1 MGSYLLPFVEEAMLA
16 IPYCCDFRNEGVT
29 SISCDTHK
37 YGCGPKGLSVLL
49 YRNEYLRSLQFYVSV
64 NWQGGIYLTPGMPGS
79 RSGAIIAASWA
90 VMNWMGRKGYIENCR
105 NIVGTCQELTK
116 RLRKEFN
123 KEVELLGYTGMLC
136 IVAFKCKIAS
146 NFGVQQEM
154 GKRGWH
160 LGLTQH
166 PVALQFC
173 ITGLNWKTTRAHFI
187 EDLRQSIA
195 NAPRDVENT
204 TKAVYGLMTQ
214 IPDSQSVKE
223 ILGEL
228 MGELFKLPSA

>member
-79 RSGAIIAASWA
+79 RSGAIIAATWA

-105 NIVGTCQELTK
+105 NIVGTCQ
-116 RLRKEFN
+116 
-123 KEVELLGYTGMLC
+123 
-136 IVAFKCKIAS
+136 
-146 NFGVQQEM
+146 
-154 GKRGWH
+154 
-160 LGLTQH
+160 
-166 PVALQFC
+166 
-173 ITGLNWKTTRAHFI
+173 
-187 EDLRQSIA
+187 
-195 NAPRDVENT
+195 
-204 TKAVYGLMTQ
+204 
-214 IPDSQSVKE
+214 
-223 ILGEL
+223 
-228 MGELFKLPSA
+228 